1 MKKKESMMTGKL
13 TWTQNQKI
21 NKRMAGKNFCGLKE
35 HQTAEMEKKLNCR
48 ERMNA
53 STTFLAMSMFVLV
66 KETASGCVLLEHA
79 GSSTTRTPVV
89 ADKWFSVL
97 SGVSTDYQ
105 RSVWLKQSVFRSKLD
120 CQSPSGPVG

>member
-1 MKKKESMMTGKL
+1 MYEKKFRKSSCVKSVPSS
-13 TWTQNQKI
+13 NSV
-21 NKRMAGKNFCGLKE
+21 FCSFL
-35 HQTAEMEKKLNCR
+35 KKLNCR

-105 RSVWLKQSVFRSKLD
+105 RSAWLKQSVFRPKLD